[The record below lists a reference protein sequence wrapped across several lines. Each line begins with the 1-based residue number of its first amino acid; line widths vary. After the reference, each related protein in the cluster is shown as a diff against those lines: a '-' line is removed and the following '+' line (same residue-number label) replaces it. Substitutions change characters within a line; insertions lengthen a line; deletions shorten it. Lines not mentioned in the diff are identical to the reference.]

1 MSDHAA
7 ARETEEK
14 PVARGDGKANG
25 NGSVEDLKLLLEVA
39 RTFEPAL
46 RHVVEKFQ
54 ALKEKGS
61 SATQGERLAAY
72 RVAGDAGIIDQ
83 DTVFMLTANLVARI
97 WEERCEGRSY
107 RDLLGPIME
116 KMKAIEEEHGTAESR
131 DWPTKEIAEAY
142 EALEKEWERTTDR
155 LMADIL
161 REYGEDDMARLLV
174 SDPSEF
180 RRRVENG
187 RRLLMKG

>member
-1 MSDHAA
+1 
-7 ARETEEK
+7 
-14 PVARGDGKANG
+14 
-25 NGSVEDLKLLLEVA
+25 
-39 RTFEPAL
+39 
-46 RHVVEKFQ
+46 
-54 ALKEKGS
+54 
-61 SATQGERLAAY
+61 
-72 RVAGDAGIIDQ
+72 
-83 DTVFMLTANLVARI
+83 
-97 WEERCEGRSY
+97 
-107 RDLLGPIME
+107 ME